1 MGLVRKQC
9 MQTVR
14 LGGGFWLDV
23 GKKFFV
29 GGKESRNDK
38 MQQSVSRLKIQL

>member
-1 MGLVRKQC
+1 MGLVQKQC

-29 GGKESRNDK
+29 GGKESRSDK
-38 MQQSVSRLKIQL
+38 LKNKTGK